1 MRYMSALLEM
11 ELRRAEEDFRLTQA
25 EAIIELD
32 RMDTSGVMNSSI
44 IDRIMKASDRVT
56 EARRKYMQ
64 YIAA

>member
-1 MRYMSALLEM
+1 MRYMSVLLEM